1 MNGRQAMENL
11 ENIALFI
18 DAENISYTKLEGI
31 IEKISA
37 NGRIVVKRAYGDWT
51 KKNLAPWREQSNRPA
66 VKPCQQFS
74 YVSGKNAVDM
84 ALTIDAVELLHK
96 EIYDMFVI
104 ASSDSDYTPLAIHLR
119 ESGAYVVGVGEKKT
133 PESFQHSC
141 DEFIFL
147 EEIPEKQME
156 PNPPSGAAAKAQA
169 ENEGTDTDKSDAC
182 GELHKLLEEIW
193 ESCSKGNDPYV
204 LLSVAGKEAGEKLPD
219 FKKKIK
225 SLGCKNLS
233 GLVGKFPPKYD
244 LKKEQTK
251 KGATIYYYK
260 CKK

>member
-1 MNGRQAMENL
+1 MENL
-11 ENIALFI
+11 KNIALFI
-18 DAENISYTKLEGI
+18 DAENISYTKLEDI

-51 KKNLAPWREQSNRPA
+51 KKNQAPWREQFNRLA
-66 VKPCQQFS
+66 IKPCQQFS
-74 YVSGKNAVDM
+74 YVSGKNAADM

-119 ESGAYVVGVGEKKT
+119 ESGAYVVGIGEKKT

-147 EEIPEKQME
+147 EEIPAKKKE
-156 PNPPSGAAAKAQA
+156 PNPRGGAAAKAQA
-169 ENEGTDTDKSDAC
+169 ENEGTDTDKSDEG

-193 ESCSKGNDPYV
+193 ESCSKGNDSYV
-204 LLSVAGKEAGEKLPD
+204 LLSVAGKEAGQKLPD

-225 SLGCKNLS
+225 SLGYKNLS
-233 GLVGKFPPKYD
+233 GFIEKFPQKYD
-244 LKKEQTK
+244 LRREKKES
-251 KGATIYYYK
+251 GNIVAYYR

>member
-1 MNGRQAMENL
+1 
-11 ENIALFI
+11 
-18 DAENISYTKLEGI
+18 
-31 IEKISA
+31 
-37 NGRIVVKRAYGDWT
+37 
-51 KKNLAPWREQSNRPA
+51 
-66 VKPCQQFS
+66 
-74 YVSGKNAVDM
+74 M

-169 ENEGTDTDKSDAC
+169 ENEGTDTDKSDVC

-193 ESCSKGNDPYV
+193 ESCGRIHFYCCVRDYFAYNPEIPPEYLMIVSAIQEPVSAMWQLYLKLSSLQYETWEGIEEILDEL
-204 LLSVAGKEAGEKLPD
+204 LLSWRLPQAG
-219 FKKKIK
+219 
-225 SLGCKNLS
+225 
-233 GLVGKFPPKYD
+233 
-244 LKKEQTK
+244 
-251 KGATIYYYK
+251 
-260 CKK
+260 

>member
-1 MNGRQAMENL
+1 MENL

-74 YVSGKNAVDM
+74 YVSGKNAADM

-119 ESGAYVVGVGEKKT
+119 ESGAYVVGIGKKET

-141 DEFIFL
+141 DGFIFL
-147 EEIPEKQME
+147 EEIPEEQKE

-193 ESCSKGNDPYV
+193 EPYRKDDRHV
-204 LLSVAGKEAGEKLPD
+204 PLSLVGQKAREKLPD

-225 SLGCKNLS
+225 SLECKNLS
-233 GLVGKFPPKYD
+233 GFVGKFPQKYD